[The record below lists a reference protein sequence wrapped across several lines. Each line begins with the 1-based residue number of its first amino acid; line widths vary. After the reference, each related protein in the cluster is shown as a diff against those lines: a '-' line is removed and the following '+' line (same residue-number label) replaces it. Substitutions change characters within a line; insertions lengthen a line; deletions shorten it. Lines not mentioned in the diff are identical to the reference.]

1 MAKYIVTYCPEC
13 QRNTT
18 HKIYVEDGYG
28 VSGISR
34 IFSNLISLGLCNIG
48 NITYYT
54 CLNCGNTKEI

>member
-34 IFSNLISLGLCNIG
+34 IFSNLVYVILAILLIVHA
-48 NITYYT
+48 
-54 CLNCGNTKEI
+54 

>member
-48 NITYYT
+48 NITYCT
-54 CLNCGNTKEI
+54 LR

>member
-34 IFSNLISLGLCNIG
+34 IFSNLISLGLCNI
-48 NITYYT
+48 TYCT